1 MLSILSIG
9 TNASP
14 PPRQTQPT
22 ASDEPSKSTEGSS
35 SSYAK
40 QSASSVGTGTK
51 ETAAAESAKK
61 SASVVLTKVEDKKIV
76 NEELERKT
84 AEQRVETARFRAMID
99 DIAPVANSSGRASKS
114 YISALLTPQTSD
126 AMSASE
132 NASTQTKTQTSKL
145 TALSS

>member
-51 ETAAAESAKK
+51 ETAAAERILSAF
-61 SASVVLTKVEDKKIV
+61 
-76 NEELERKT
+76 
-84 AEQRVETARFRAMID
+84 Q
-99 DIAPVANSSGRASKS
+99 SK
-114 YISALLTPQTSD
+114 
-126 AMSASE
+126 
-132 NASTQTKTQTSKL
+132 
-145 TALSS
+145 